1 MSDDIHD
8 DNLYDIREVREQRED
23 LFEEQSIIPKMPKSI
38 SNSINLIMNDVETLP
53 KADTNT
59 YQKYNYASIDQFL
72 KAVNP
77 LCAKH
82 GLIINVDEEDMKIMK
97 TNDKSA
103 WVHIVYKFILSHQS
117 GDTWNYPLRRNMI
130 LQITGGQSIG
140 AAMSYVLK
148 GFMRSLF
155 QIATG
160 ERNELDGQK
169 DGDDLDNH
177 NQTFVDKVSN
187 DSFTK
192 SSSERAKKYA
202 KSVIDKEKNH
212 NQERRKY

>member
-38 SNSINLIMNDVETLP
+38 SNSINSIMNDVETLP

-59 YQKYNYASIDQFL
+59 YQRYNYASIDQFL

-160 ERNELDGQK
+160 EKNELDGQK

-177 NQTFVDKVSN
+177 NQTFNQTESKPKD
-187 DSFTK
+187 TK
-192 SSSERAKKYA
+192 
-202 KSVIDKEKNH
+202 H
-212 NQERRKY
+212 NQQRRKY

>member
-8 DNLYDIREVREQRED
+8 DNLYDIREVRKQRED
-23 LFEEQSIIPKMPKSI
+23 LYEEQSIIPKMPKSI
-38 SNSINLIMNDVETLP
+38 SNSINLIMTDIKTL
-53 KADTNT
+53 ARNDTNN

-72 KAVNP
+72 MAVNP

-160 ERNELDGQK
+160 EKNELDGK
-169 DGDDLDNH
+169 VDGDDLDNH
-177 NQTFVDKVSN
+177 NQTFSKSESEKKD
-187 DSFTK
+187 TK
-192 SSSERAKKYA
+192 
-202 KSVIDKEKNH
+202 H
-212 NQERRKY
+212 NQQRRKY